1 MKGGGGQTGTQLCSI
16 RNVCVTGQT
25 RLLFAIKALLF
36 LSSDDRIYGE
46 FATWKVKN
54 RPLSPVTELSDPDK
68 SAEAEQ
74 T

>member
-1 MKGGGGQTGTQLCSI
+1 MKGGGGQTETQLCSI

-46 FATWKVKN
+46 FATLK
-54 RPLSPVTELSDPDK
+54 
-68 SAEAEQ
+68 
-74 T
+74 